1 MNHVQHLRAARMCKS
16 AWTMGGV
23 ANTVTDYL
31 PFVGAAKDIGRGVR
45 DLSQGNVWSGL
56 GQMAMGAGMGVL
68 DATTMGVGSALARGG
83 IKGLTR
89 GVAMTAAKRALPYTA
104 VSAGMGE
111 GMKALAG
118 TGATPAAEQPA
129 PPNTPMPGWQPGLA
143 PMPNNG
149 QPLGVYPRGA
159 QPDYQ
164 RMFGTGGIG
173 MQYQPQPQPAYQS
186 MFSTG
191 GIGMP
196 YQPHPYGAGFV
207 VPRPYVQPWN
217 R

>member
-1 MNHVQHLRAARMCKS
+1 MCKS

-89 GVAMTAAKRALPYTA
+89 GVAITAAKRALPYTA

-111 GMKALAG
+111 GVKALG
-118 TGATPAAEQPA
+118 SQDTTPAGNPPT
-129 PPNTPMPGWQPGLA
+129 PPNTPMPNNEQPI
-143 PMPNNG
+143 
-149 QPLGVYPRGA
+149 GVYPYGA

-164 RMFGTGGIG
+164 RMLGTGMQPPPGYRGFGIN
-173 MQYQPQPQPAYQS
+173 
-186 MFSTG
+186 
-191 GIGMP
+191 
-196 YQPHPYGAGFV
+196 PYGSGFV
-207 VPRPYVQPWN
+207 APRPYVQPWN